1 MASMRAVRDDGL
13 LELSTRR
20 TGLRTRATVLRDG
33 VPVAGRTGFVRVLV
47 PLPVAA
53 AEGDEGDEGI
63 RRQSSCSPPLLGS
76 SAGPCCSP
84 RAPTRRRTIASRPS
98 TRSHARRRS
107 SYLALAQLATLARA
121 ERIPF
126 EPAPGML
133 AARLQRFQ
141 RPSKESHRCSAAECQ
156 THR

>member
-1 MASMRAVRDDGL
+1 MLLAPRPDAPEDD
-13 LELSTRR
+13 RI
-20 TGLRTRATVLRDG
+20 A
-33 VPVAGRTGFVRVLV
+33 PVDEVAR
-47 PLPVAA
+47 AA
-53 AEGDEGDEGI
+53 AVEL
-63 RRQSSCSPPLLGS
+63 P
-76 SAGPCCSP
+76 A
-84 RAPTRRRTIASRPS
+84 
-98 TRSHARRRS
+98 
-107 SYLALAQLATLARA
+107 ALAQLATLARA